1 MGHVKHN
8 GDDGY
13 THLLGAGRVAKDHE
27 RIEALGALD
36 EANAALGIARS
47 FCTAPGAAEL
57 LVHIQRDLYVLM
69 SEVASTPQ
77 TAAAFRTIGAG
88 HVEWL
93 EQQIGRIQPL
103 AEAPGEFIVPG
114 DSPGGAFLD
123 LARAVVRRAERRV
136 AALFHQGE
144 LQNGELLRYLNRL
157 STLIFTIELWENRT
171 AGIERITLAKKKQ
184 EHDGDPD

>member
-1 MGHVKHN
+1 MGDVKHT

-13 THLLGAGRVAKDHE
+13 TRLLGAGRVAKDHG

-47 FCTAPGAAEL
+47 FSSAPGAPEL
-57 LVHIQRDLYVLM
+57 LVHIQRDLYALM

-77 TAAAFRTIGAG
+77 TAATFRTVGAG

-93 EQQIGRIQPL
+93 EQQVERIQPL
-103 AEAPGEFIVPG
+103 AAGPGEFIVPG

-157 STLIFTIELWENRT
+157 STLIFTIELWENRV
-171 AGIERITLAKKKQ
+171 AGIDRLTLAKEKQ
-184 EHDGDPD
+184 EHDGNPD